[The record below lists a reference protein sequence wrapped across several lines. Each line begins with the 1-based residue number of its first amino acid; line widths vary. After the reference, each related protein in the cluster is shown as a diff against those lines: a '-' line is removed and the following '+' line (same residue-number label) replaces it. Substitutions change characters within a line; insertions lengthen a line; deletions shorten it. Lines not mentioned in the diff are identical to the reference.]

1 MEDLAEMDLPT
12 ELLRS
17 VIQNMK
23 IIFTVIF
30 ALIGVWSL
38 RTVFLVLV

>member
-1 MEDLAEMDLPT
+1 MEDLAEMGLPT

-30 ALIGVWSL
+30 ALIF
-38 RTVFLVLV
+38 T

>member
-30 ALIGVWSL
+30 ALIF
-38 RTVFLVLV
+38 T